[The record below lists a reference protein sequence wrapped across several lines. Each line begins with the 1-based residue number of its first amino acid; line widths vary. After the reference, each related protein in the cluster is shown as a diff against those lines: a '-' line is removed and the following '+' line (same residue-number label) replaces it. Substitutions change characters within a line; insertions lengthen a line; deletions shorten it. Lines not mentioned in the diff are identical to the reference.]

1 MTILTI
7 VTLVVLIMAL
17 VSLRL
22 LKLKL
27 KLVEQRYS
35 DIEEKIKKPCL
46 INCTK
51 CRAYNRCVLNY
62 GSDMCLIKQEPR
74 DYDAKF

>member
-1 MTILTI
+1 MIILTI
-7 VTLVVLIMAL
+7 IALVVIIIVLIMAL

-27 KLVEQRYS
+27 KL
-35 DIEEKIKKPCL
+35 IEEKIKKPCV

-74 DYDAKF
+74 DYNVKL